1 MKVYYYNKNVRFEE
15 QTWQKNKKNAFV
27 LLHNANKVKYVQI
40 NLTAVQNEIQKDI
53 KIYEKS
59 FIGQQNTMKNDK
71 SILFVLEN
79 GSWII
84 KDIDDICKKTFQNIE
99 NFTVKQSFVLEDEE
113 DIEIIKLEKTK
124 ELIEEC
130 KNLLKKQ
137 IDKNTEYLEML
148 EGCSK

>member
-1 MKVYYYNKNVRFEE
+1 MNVYYYNKNVRFEE
-15 QTWQKNKKNAFV
+15 QIWQKSKKNAFV

-40 NLTAVQNEIQKDI
+40 NLTVVQNEIQNDTKV
-53 KIYEKS
+53 YEKS
-59 FIGQQNTMKNDK
+59 FLGQQNTMKDEK
-71 SILFVLEN
+71 SILCVQEN

-99 NFTVKQSFVLEDEE
+99 NFVVKESFLLKDEE
-113 DIEIIKLEKTK
+113 DIEMIKMKKTK

-137 IDKNTEYLEML
+137 IEKNTEYLQVL